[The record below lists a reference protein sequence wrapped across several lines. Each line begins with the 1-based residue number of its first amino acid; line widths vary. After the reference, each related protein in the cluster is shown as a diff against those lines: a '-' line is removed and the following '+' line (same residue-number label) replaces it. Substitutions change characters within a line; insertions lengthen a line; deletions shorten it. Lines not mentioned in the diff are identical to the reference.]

1 MHGRFSTFCAL
12 LLLLLSPNPNSP
24 QLLFPQTQGVPSSS
38 RNKECLQPA
47 VMDFIGFMGN
57 FTGVRIFCLNF
68 PNDNSPL
75 TFEPQAHTLCAS
87 SRNNE
92 CLSKEAATEI
102 IFGSP
107 EILVGFNALVSDLIS
122 RPSSPSFF
130 RISLPQLYTFP
141 L

>member
-1 MHGRFSTFCAL
+1 MHGRFSTFSAL
-12 LLLLLSPNPNSP
+12 LLQLLSPNPNSP

-57 FTGVRIFCLNF
+57 FTGARLFFFNF
-68 PNDNSPL
+68 PNGNSPH
-75 TFEPQAHTLCAS
+75 AHTQCSS

-107 EILVGFNALVSDLIS
+107 EILVGFNA
-122 RPSSPSFF
+122 
-130 RISLPQLYTFP
+130 QLYTFP
-141 L
+141 S